1 MPGIFDIIGPV
12 MVGPSSSHTAGAV
25 RLGLFAR
32 RLHGAGPARVEI
44 GLHGSFAATGDGHGT
59 PLALLAG
66 VMGLAPDDGRIP
78 QAKELASQH
87 GLSYAFSAVDL
98 GEVHPN
104 SVRIRL
110 SSATGLPDE
119 RTEICGSSTGGGEIQ
134 IWRIDD
140 FRVDLHGEY
149 PTLLM
154 SYPDHPGAVAAVS
167 SVLAQHGLN
176 IAGMKVHRTAR
187 GGLALMT
194 IELDQEPDAA
204 TIQSLH
210 GLEDITSVRYVPEL

>member
-140 FRVDLHGEY
+140 FRVDFARRIPHASHVIPRSSRRRGGRLLRAGPTRTEYRWYEGPSHGQGR
-149 PTLLM
+149 
-154 SYPDHPGAVAAVS
+154 PGA
-167 SVLAQHGLN
+167 H
-176 IAGMKVHRTAR
+176 
-187 GGLALMT
+187 
-194 IELDQEPDAA
+194 DD
-204 TIQSLH
+204 
-210 GLEDITSVRYVPEL
+210 